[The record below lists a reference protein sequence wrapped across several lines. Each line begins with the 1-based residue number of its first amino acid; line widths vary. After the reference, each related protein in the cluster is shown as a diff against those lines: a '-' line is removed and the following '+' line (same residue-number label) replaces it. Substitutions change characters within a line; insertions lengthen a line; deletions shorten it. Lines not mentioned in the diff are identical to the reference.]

1 MNIQEW
7 NKSDVKLY
15 FVNFKI
21 MIYQIKEEEIEVQQI
36 TREMQNYY
44 NKIINKK
51 RLKYVHIEI

>member
-1 MNIQEW
+1 M
-7 NKSDVKLY
+7 Y

-21 MIYQIKEEEIEVQQI
+21 MIYQIKEEEIEVQEI
-36 TREMQNYY
+36 TREMQIYY

>member
-1 MNIQEW
+1 M
-7 NKSDVKLY
+7 Y

>member
-21 MIYQIKEEEIEVQQI
+21 MIYQIKEEIEVQEI